1 MSIYQ
6 EYRFIFGQISFGN
19 GDMYGVSN
27 VYDKIKDKIK
37 ILIKKEK
44 EKENLQHERIFINN
58 MLIKIVSELIT
69 SGYSPYAYIS
79 EEFMLEKLQEI
90 TFDDIVYKGMQWLD
104 RYKLCRCNIFLCS
117 NKLEHNYNRDIVYK
131 IIKKYICD
139 YGIVPTC
146 RFLFLSYQYYIQEKR
161 VGTLEEIAEYELLL
175 NEIENDPEEFH
186 NKHKHNIP
194 TQNLFKLKYKLM
206 DEKLFKEKDPACGI
220 CQYDIEISQKYYEL
234 PCGHLFHENGD
245 ECLECATII
254 FWLKNNKL
262 CPICKKEVIL

>member
-1 MSIYQ
+1 MSVEYTFTNTYIYNSGD
-6 EYRFIFGQISFGN
+6 IFGISKHHN
-19 GDMYGVSN
+19 
-27 VYDKIKDKIK
+27 KIKEHITA
-37 ILIKKEK
+37 LIRIEK
-44 EKENLQHERIFINN
+44 NSNENQRIFVNA
-58 MLIKIVSELIT
+58 MLIKMVSEIICK
-69 SGYSPYAYIS
+69 GYSPYTFFNDEYI
-79 EEFMLEKLQEI
+79 LNKLTEVRL
-90 TFDDIVYKGMQWLD
+90 DDIVNKGIEWLN
-104 RYKLCRCNIFLCS
+104 RNKLCRCNIFNICY
-117 NKLEHNYNRDIVYK
+117 NHLESNYNENIVYE
-131 IIKKYICD
+131 IIKKNIID
-139 YGIVPTC
+139 YGIIPRC
-146 RFLFLSYQYYIQEKR
+146 RLLLLSYQYYIQEKR